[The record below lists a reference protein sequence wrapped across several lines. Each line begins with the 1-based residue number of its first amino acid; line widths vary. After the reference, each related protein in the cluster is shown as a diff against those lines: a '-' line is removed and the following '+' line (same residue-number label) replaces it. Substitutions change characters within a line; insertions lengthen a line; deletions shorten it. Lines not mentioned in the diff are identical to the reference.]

1 MSLKNPASRYRLAHG
16 TEKTQCPKC
25 GKKRFRRYM
34 DTVTGELL
42 PEDVGICDR
51 ENNCGY
57 LFTAMDHI
65 RAKGGFGQIERKP
78 LPPPEPV
85 RDDWRVPAGKWEKT
99 RNSDSDPLLR
109 YLVSNLGEG
118 IRKVWGEYRVGTFP
132 KIKGSEKWD
141 NATVFWQFNIK
152 GELLNGKLM
161 QYNGFRR
168 NKEVTPTWISR
179 IVTGKNGK
187 EIGAVQ
193 CLFGEHLLAAYPD
206 AKVALV
212 ESEKTALV
220 GRFFYPDIV
229 WVATGGSG
237 NMSGRKMLP
246 LNGRRVYIFPDAGKG
261 FAEWNKLADQ
271 YEPLFLS
278 MHVSAYVETVA
289 SDAERE
295 AGIDIADLLIE
306 GHAIDSEFGDLVV
319 NSGTDLQPD
328 TIRTHPDTPV
338 DYKPITY
345 MVPTLSGPLYGAV
358 ESGHDVAKDVG
369 IPAIDKLIEINPAI
383 ENMIKTLE
391 LDINNITLS

>member
-179 IVTGKNGK
+179 IVTGKSGK

-261 FAEWNKLADQ
+261 FVEWNKLADQ

-278 MHVSAYVETVA
+278 MHVSSYVETVA

-295 AGIDIADLLIE
+295 IGIDIADLLIE
-306 GHAIDSEFGDLVV
+306 GHAIDDEFEDPKP
-319 NSGTDLQPD
+319 NSGT
-328 TIRTHPDTPV
+328 
-338 DYKPITY
+338 
-345 MVPTLSGPLYGAV
+345 PTLILKGEMEGIEVTP
-358 ESGHDVAKDVG
+358 EAKEMIKPTLIPQNVGDNCG

-383 ENMIKTLE
+383 DHMIKE
-391 LDINNITLS
+391 LDLDVNNITIS